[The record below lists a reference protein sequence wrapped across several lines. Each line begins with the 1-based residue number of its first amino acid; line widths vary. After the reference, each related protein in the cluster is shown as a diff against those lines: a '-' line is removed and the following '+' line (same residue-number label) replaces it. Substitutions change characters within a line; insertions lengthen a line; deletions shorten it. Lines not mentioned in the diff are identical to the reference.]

1 MRLLKGVFKNLILKF
16 VLLTAFS
23 FRFWFGPGS
32 ALGKIIEREPK
43 ENEVNIA
50 KFAYGLKLLADYKLY
65 DRAIFLLESGL
76 DTYFR
81 DWAKYYIGRAYI
93 MLGNFSEA
101 EKYLTSI
108 TSYFVFYDL
117 VLQLLAYIA
126 FQMGKEQKIC
136 ERFESEYFALPKSYV
151 PEFFE
156 LALTCLERKIIFLR
170 ERGKIYESENLKERA
185 KLFLYGYLD
194 SLINPRD
201 FIPYYQDRIKRAED
215 FSQRLYG
222 KSLKESLDPNH
233 REKIVDALFQR
244 GMYRDV
250 LIWTDDKLKIAR
262 AYFGLGEYEKAIS
275 YAESIID
282 KERKKENLE
291 KLYVILLFSYA
302 RKKYPDAERFESF
315 ARKYIELFSSER
327 LAGDLAVKLAV
338 EKYLRGLTIQNDE
351 EKQKRHTESQ
361 KLLLSASQSPYE
373 DIKNRARYILHHIF
387 NFKIS
392 YKPEGFLFLIDK
404 YKEGFSNLRFDDSGK
419 IDIENIDFP
428 PPSRRAEELYFL
440 KIYLSDSSLAYGL
453 INSILNSLSFTKEEI
468 SWLKL
473 RGFFRYF
480 LPQADFR
487 STFSVYSPLPVSFV
501 REVSK
506 ASSMYKVPRAL
517 IFSIA
522 LIESHFNPIAISP
535 SRAIGVMQII
545 SPTARE
551 VFYEM
556 KIPFVQDFLFEP
568 EINIKAG
575 TYYIWKLKNMLG
587 SYMLA
592 VAAYNAGPNAVK
604 KWQEDMKDII
614 CSNPELFLENIP
626 YRQTRFYTMRALS
639 YYLEYSKLLG
649 DEINLDDV
657 FGCKVFK
664 YATEN

>member
-1 MRLLKGVFKNLILKF
+1 LCYSITF
-16 VLLTAFS
+16 
-23 FRFWFGPGS
+23 
-32 ALGKIIEREPK
+32 GKIIEREPK
-43 ENEVNIA
+43 ENEINIA

-65 DRAIFLLESGL
+65 DRAIFLLQSGL
-76 DTYFR
+76 DTSFS

-117 VLQLLAYIA
+117 VLQLLAYLS
-126 FQMGKEQKIC
+126 FQTGKEQKIC
-136 ERFESEYFALPKSYV
+136 ERFESENFVLPKLHI
-151 PEFFE
+151 PEFLE

-170 ERGKIYESENLKERA
+170 ERGRMHESEKLKERA
-185 KLFLYGYLD
+185 KLFLYAYVD
-194 SLINPRD
+194 SLIDPRD

-222 KSLKESLDPNH
+222 KSLKESLDPNQ
-233 REKIVDALFQR
+233 REKIADTLFQK

-302 RKKYPDAERFESF
+302 RKKEPDMEKFESF

-327 LAGDLAVKLAV
+327 LAGDLAIKLAV
-338 EKYLRGLTIQNDE
+338 EKYLKGLTIQNDE
-351 EKQKRHTESQ
+351 EKQKMHTELQ

-373 DIKNRARYILHHIF
+373 DIKNRARYILHHTF

-404 YKEGFSNLRFDDSGK
+404 YKEGFSNLRFEDARK
-419 IDIENIDFP
+419 IDIEKIDFP
-428 PPSRRAEELYFL
+428 PPSKRAEELYFL
-440 KIYLSDSSLAYGL
+440 KVYLSDSSFAYGL
-453 INSILNSLSFTKEEI
+453 INSILNSIHFTQEEI

-473 RGFFRYF
+473 RGFLRYF

-501 REVSK
+501 REISK

-545 SPTARE
+545 SPTAKE

-556 KIPFVQDFLFEP
+556 KIPFAQDFLFEP

-592 VAAYNAGPNAVK
+592 VAAYNAGPNPVK
-604 KWQEDMKDII
+604 KWQEYMKDII

-657 FGCKVFK
+657 FGCKGFK
-664 YATEN
+664 YAAEN

>member
-1 MRLLKGVFKNLILKF
+1 MRLLKGFFKNLVLKF
-16 VLLTAFS
+16 FLLVAFS
-23 FRFWFGPGS
+23 FQFWFIPERT
-32 ALGKIIEREPK
+32 LGKIIEREPK
-43 ENEVNIA
+43 ESEVNIA

-76 DTYFR
+76 DTYFS

-126 FQMGKEQKIC
+126 FQTGKEQKIC
-136 ERFESEYFALPKSYV
+136 ERFESENFALPKSYI

-170 ERGKIYESENLKERA
+170 ERGNIYESENLKERA
-185 KLFLYGYLD
+185 KLFLYSYVD
-194 SLINPRD
+194 SLINPHD

-215 FSQRLYG
+215 FSLRLYG
-222 KSLKESLDPNH
+222 KSLKESLDPNQ
-233 REKIVDALFQR
+233 REKIADMLFQK

-250 LIWTDDKLKIAR
+250 LMWTDDKLKIAR
-262 AYFGLGEYEKAIS
+262 AYFGIREYEKAVT

-291 KLYVILLFSYA
+291 KLYVVLLFSYA
-302 RKKYPDAERFESF
+302 RKKVPDTERFESF

-327 LAGDLAVKLAV
+327 LAGDLAIKLAV
-338 EKYLRGLTIQNDE
+338 EKYLKGITIENGE
-351 EKQKRHTESQ
+351 EKRKLHAESQ
-361 KLLLSASQSPYE
+361 KLLLSASQSAYE

-404 YKEGFSNLRFDDSGK
+404 YKEGFSNLRFDDVRK
-419 IDIENIDFP
+419 IDIEKIDFP
-428 PPSRRAEELYFL
+428 APSKRVEELYFL
-440 KIYLSDSSLAYGL
+440 KIYLSDSSLTYGL
-453 INSILNSLSFTKEEI
+453 INSILNSLSFTQEEI

-480 LPQADFR
+480 LPTGDFR
-487 STFSVYSPLPVSFV
+487 STFSVYSPPPVSFV
-501 REVSK
+501 KEIAK
-506 ASSMYKVPRAL
+506 ASSIYKVPRAL

-545 SPTARE
+545 FPTAKE

-556 KIPFVQDFLFEP
+556 KIPFTQDFLFEP

-575 TYYIWKLKNMLG
+575 THYIWKLKTMLG

-592 VAAYNAGPNAVK
+592 IAAYNAGPNAVK
-604 KWQEDMKDII
+604 KWHEDMKDII

-657 FGCKVFK
+657 FGCKGLK